1 MRLRPRQSGVRA
13 LDALDHVFG
22 ALSAGLNAL
31 GTLWI
36 FALMLLINA
45 DVLGRNFFLR
55 PIAGVAEIVS
65 LSIVGIVFL
74 QLSNTLRS
82 DRLTR
87 SDMLLNLLQRR
98 APRLVLFIEVLFNL
112 AGAFTLWVLVQASWP
127 RFMTALAR
135 GETVGITGHFVAPT
149 WPIKLILVVGAIA
162 LLVQFLFHAVY
173 AVVGIIKGPPP
184 NENIATTVSP
194 QLERGHQ

>member
-13 LDALDHVFG
+13 LDALDRAFG
-22 ALSAGLNAL
+22 ALSEGLNAL

-36 FALMLLINA
+36 LALMLLINA
-45 DVLGRNFFLR
+45 DVLGRNLFLR
-55 PIAGVAEIVS
+55 PIAGVAEMVS

-74 QLSNTLRS
+74 QLSSTLRG

-87 SDMLLNLLQRR
+87 SDMLLNLLGQR
-98 APRLVLFIEVLFNL
+98 APRVVLFIEALFNL

-127 RFMTALAR
+127 RFTTAVAR

-162 LLVQFLFHAVY
+162 LLVQFLFHAIY
-173 AVVGIIKGPPP
+173 AVVGLVKGPPQ
-184 NENIATTVSP
+184 ATPLSETR
-194 QLERGHQ
+194 LERGRE